1 MTNALPSSVPMCPWA
16 RLCRLVLTW
25 RITRSCT
32 CGPRAYRA
40 TVTLVTI
47 TAYATVTRT
56 RASRASS
63 RSNIFKPL
71 CARRIS
77 VVVIAACQ
85 LPASFQAVHGEI
97 GRHAV
102 LFGRKDLPAKP
113 FRRHAERVEVFVG
126 NLLQGRLRHHQLA
139 PRGPL
144 HHPRRD
150 VDIDSEPVRPDPL
163 RSAGMDAH
171 PHPWCIAIH
180 LKGLHRIASSD

>member
-85 LPASFQAVHGEI
+85 LPASFQAVHSEI

-113 FRRHAERVEVFVG
+113 FHRHAEKIEVFIG
-126 NLLQGRLRHHQLA
+126 NLLQRRLRKHPIA
-139 PRGPL
+139 PPGPL
-144 HHPRRD
+144 PHPLRHI
-150 VDIDSEPVRPDPL
+150 DINSMHDRPDPI
-163 RSAGMDAH
+163 RSDHSVAN
-171 PHPWCIAIH
+171 
-180 LKGLHRIASSD
+180 